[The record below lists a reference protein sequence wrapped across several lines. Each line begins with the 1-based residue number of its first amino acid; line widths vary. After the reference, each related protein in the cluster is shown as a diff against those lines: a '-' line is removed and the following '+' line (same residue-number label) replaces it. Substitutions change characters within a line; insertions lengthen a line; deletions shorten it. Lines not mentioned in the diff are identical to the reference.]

1 MPYGIGTG
9 PANVVFHMRISKV
22 IGIGP
27 KIKGETGAMGMGGGN
42 GSVSGRGLSGSQA
55 QPKLDATVP
64 RKYSLTLVGGAINV
78 FNIVN
83 LAPPNGTLISPLF
96 GKTQSLASGPFGS
109 PVPGNRAVFLNAIFS
124 F

>member
-1 MPYGIGTG
+1 MPFGIGTG
-9 PANVVFHMRISKV
+9 PANVVFHMRVSKV

-27 KIKGETGAMGMGGGN
+27 RIEGAKGAIGQQGGG
-42 GSVSGRGLSGSQA
+42 SVNGRGLGGGQA

-64 RKYSLTLVGGAINV
+64 RKYSLTFIVGALNV

-83 LAPPNGTLISPLF
+83 RGAPNGVLNSPLF
-96 GKTQSLASGPFGS
+96 GQSQTLAGGQFGL
-109 PVPGNRAVFLNAIFS
+109 PAPGNRDIFMQALFS